1 MQAIDSLE
9 KYWLQP
15 WEGIASISRKLEQ
28 KQTPGPE
35 DQEITLP
42 FTGLTAPA
50 RATILLLKKTL
61 PGFLGPDLDHLVLLR
76 NGQDLILPAF
86 LFHHR
91 DGLLISIDRLELP
104 PGKLTELLSL
114 AQEKELSRIE
124 DQISVQIKSDL
135 KLGWVVVI
143 NPEFF
148 ALLEKA
154 DQDFTASRSLTHYQI
169 DLLSVFKKA
178 AELKLL
184 EFFPSPPLFARVE
197 EFLTQ
202 IIDFDPQTLK
212 TVIPPSPVGS
222 YCLGLTDP
230 EFTLAFHLDPENPSQ
245 VAISLDPQA
254 GAPLS
259 LPEATRRLRKAS
271 GSRTA
276 ICFEFEPVKDL
287 FGILVNHHLPWQKEE
302 LLSPLRKLIQLIQG
316 YDQKWSM
323 DPAPLPL
330 KSYLRSLIR
339 LFRLPYD
346 ISKLDDEFLPGM
358 VLEGISLG
366 VGGHSQHAIILLDQ
380 KKVKGVLVLEL
391 FRSGVRRIKF
401 LSGKEIPPP
410 RDPGRI
416 EWLKETKFALWD
428 QAGWMNYAIA
438 IDLSLLRELNR
449 ALAGKEFSSLWKSPR
464 LLLRLT
470 RLTRKF
476 KQDEFI
482 FYPNLML
489 DTLGKFIQK
498 EGALSIGYRLLQAA
512 FKRDHPR
519 PRGLLYVRE
528 TVIAGLVVLLGII
541 LFIIL

>member
-1 MQAIDSLE
+1 MNDFLKPLE

-28 KQTPGPE
+28 KQPLGPE

-50 RATILLLKKTL
+50 WATALLLKKTL
-61 PGFLGPDLDHLVLLR
+61 PELLGPELDHLVLFR
-76 NGQDLILPAF
+76 NGPDPIPPAF
-86 LFHHR
+86 LFRHQ
-91 DGLLISIDRLELP
+91 DGFLVSIDRLELSP
-104 PGKLTELLSL
+104 DKLAELFSLS
-114 AQEKELSRIE
+114 QKKNISPIE
-124 DQISVQIKSDL
+124 AQISAQIKSDL

-148 ALLEKA
+148 NLLEKA
-154 DQDFTASRSLTHYQI
+154 GQDFSASGSLTHYQI

-178 AELKLL
+178 AESKLL
-184 EFFPSPPLFARVE
+184 EFFPSPPLFARAE

-212 TVIPPSPVGS
+212 SIIPPCPEGS
-222 YCLGLTDP
+222 YCLGLNDP
-230 EFTLAFHLDPENPSQ
+230 EFILAFHLDPKNPSQ

-259 LPEATRRLRKAS
+259 PPEAARRLRKVS
-271 GSRTA
+271 GSRMA
-276 ICFEFEPVKDL
+276 FCFELEPVKDL
-287 FGILVNHHLPWQKEE
+287 LQKLVSHHLPWQKEE
-302 LLSPLRKLIQLIQG
+302 LLSPLRKLIQTIQG
-316 YDQKWSM
+316 YGQKWSI

-330 KSYLRSLIR
+330 KGYLRGLIR
-339 LFRLPYD
+339 LFRLPFD
-346 ISKLDDEFLPGM
+346 ISNLDDEFLPGTI
-358 VLEGISLG
+358 LEGISLG
-366 VGGHSQHAIILLDQ
+366 VGGHSQHAVILIER
-380 KKVKGVLVLEL
+380 KEVKGILVLEL

-416 EWLKETKFALWD
+416 EWLKEAKFELWN

-449 ALAGKEFSSLWKSPR
+449 ALAGNEFSSLWKSPWLLSR
-464 LLLRLT
+464 LVRLI
-470 RLTRKF
+470 RKF

-489 DTLGKFIQK
+489 DTLRKFIQK
-498 EGALSIGYRLLQAA
+498 EGILSISYRLLQAA
-512 FKRDHPR
+512 FKRGKPR
-519 PRGLLYVRE
+519 RGLLYVRE
-528 TVIAGLVVLLGII
+528 TVIAGLVILLGIF
-541 LFIIL
+541 LFIII